1 MRIKLCL
8 LHWHWVWGDPFLNLW
23 FVAPSSAHFFYFRHI
38 AMHWLVLVLL
48 KSLIVSSRL
57 HQTSSG
63 LIVVFCSSK
72 AVTAMLRIIVGN
84 CPGSELP
91 MIRTKSQIPT
101 HLASLFCA
109 KIHVRAKM
117 HVLLN
122 SGSIALL
129 NWSSA
134 QSFWWLER
142 TQRAKIPTPFAWE
155 GLRRGSMPCSCIQN
169 GSKRCHISK
178 ESKMERVHIDKGL
191 ERVHMWWKLARPQ
204 VLCRWYQCI
213 ERPSEPTPSN
223 ANEIH

>member
-1 MRIKLCL
+1 
-8 LHWHWVWGDPFLNLW
+8 
-23 FVAPSSAHFFYFRHI
+23 
-38 AMHWLVLVLL
+38 MHWLVLVPL

-72 AVTAMLRIIVGN
+72 AVTAMPRIIVGN

-91 MIRTKSQIPT
+91 MIRTQSQIPT

-109 KIHVRAKM
+109 KIQVRAKM

-142 TQRAKIPTPFAWE
+142 TQRAKIPTPFGWE
-155 GLRRGSMPCSCIQN
+155 GLRGGSMPCSFSHIN
-169 GSKRCHISK
+169 KRSKRF
-178 ESKMERVHIDKGL
+178 HIDISTRG
-191 ERVHMWWKLARPQ
+191 RRGSISTRG
-204 VLCRWYQCI
+204 CRGSICGESWRDHKCSAADTNALNDHLRANTFQC
-213 ERPSEPTPSN
+213 
-223 ANEIH
+223 

>member
-1 MRIKLCL
+1 
-8 LHWHWVWGDPFLNLW
+8 
-23 FVAPSSAHFFYFRHI
+23 
-38 AMHWLVLVLL
+38 MHWLVLVLL

-63 LIVVFCSSK
+63 LIVGFCSSK
-72 AVTAMLRIIVGN
+72 AGTAMPRIIVGN

-155 GLRRGSMPCSCIQN
+155 GLRRGSMPCSCIEK

-178 ESKMERVHIDKGL
+178 ELKMERVHIDKRLEMEGVHIDMGL

-223 ANEIH
+223 ANEIALTLHYDSFALALH

>member
-8 LHWHWVWGDPFLNLW
+8 LHWHWVWGDPFWICDLSLLHRPIYS
-23 FVAPSSAHFFYFRHI
+23 FTCI

-72 AVTAMLRIIVGN
+72 AGTTMPRIIVGN

-91 MIRTKSQIPT
+91 VIRTQSQIPT

-109 KIHVRAKM
+109 KVRAKM
-117 HVLLN
+117 QVLLN

-142 TQRAKIPTPFAWE
+142 TQRAKIPTPFGWE
-155 GLRRGSMPCSCIQN
+155 GLRRGSMSCSCIEK
-169 GSKRCHISK
+169 GSKRC
-178 ESKMERVHIDKGL
+178 
-191 ERVHMWWKLARPQ
+191 Q
-204 VLCRWYQCI
+204 Y
-213 ERPSEPTPSN
+213 
-223 ANEIH
+223 

>member
-23 FVAPSSAHFFYFRHI
+23 FVAPSSAHFFYFGHI

-72 AVTAMLRIIVGN
+72 AVTAMPRIIVGN

-91 MIRTKSQIPT
+91 TIRTQSQIST
-101 HLASLFCA
+101 HLASLFWA
-109 KIHVRAKM
+109 KIQVRAKM
-117 HVLLN
+117 QVLLN

-142 TQRAKIPTPFAWE
+142 AQRAKIPTPFGWE
-155 GLRRGSMPCSCIQN
+155 GLRRGSMSCSCIEK
-169 GSKRCHISK
+169 GSKRC
-178 ESKMERVHIDKGL
+178 
-191 ERVHMWWKLARPQ
+191 Q
-204 VLCRWYQCI
+204 Y
-213 ERPSEPTPSN
+213 
-223 ANEIH
+223 